1 MAWKWSIDSFA
12 DGDVA
17 SPAEIISD
25 LRGVSSEMNG
35 YIDRDNLRMSPRLT
49 TSHLQKDAA
58 NQIWYK
64 WKTGVFGSFS
74 AGNSPRFRM
83 VNGMEIDALTKTGAL
98 EIETSIAYERTNDPN
113 DEVPRFQVAVFV
125 DDRLVACT
133 FPEGN
138 TFSKTKVLVDVG
150 SAGGTQGAVTNK
162 VTITEGYQTRNTLH
176 CNCVVPVQAGTHRIW
191 VGFRLIRKKKPKR
204 GLSSFQFE
212 WYDRNLYVRNIVR

>member
-1 MAWKWSIDSFA
+1 MGWKWSIDSFA

-17 SPAEIISD
+17 SASEIISD
-25 LRGVSSEMNG
+25 LREVSGEMNG
-35 YIDRDNLRMSPRLT
+35 YIDRDNFRAGQYLRSNV
-49 TSHLQKDAA
+49 LQEDAA

-64 WKTGVFGSFS
+64 WKTGVFGSFY
-74 AGNSPRFRM
+74 AGNSPRFR
-83 VNGMEIDALTKTGAL
+83 VIDGMEIEALTKTGAL
-98 EIETSIAYERTNDPN
+98 EIEASVAYERTLDPY
-113 DEVPRFQVAVFV
+113 DETPRFQAAVFV

-138 TFSKTKVLVDVG
+138 TFSKTQALVDVG
-150 SAGGTQGAVTNK
+150 SAGGLDNAVSQK

-204 GLSSFQFE
+204 GISAFQFE